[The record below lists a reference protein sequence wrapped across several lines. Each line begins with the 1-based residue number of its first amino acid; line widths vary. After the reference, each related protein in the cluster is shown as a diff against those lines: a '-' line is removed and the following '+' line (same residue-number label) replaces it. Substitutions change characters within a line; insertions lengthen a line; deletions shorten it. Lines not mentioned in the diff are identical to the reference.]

1 MIKLARALC
10 WAIALAPL
18 ASSATTLPER
28 PRAVLRQQLVKEASV
43 TVVVRDVASGESL
56 IELNPLTP
64 RSPASTLKLLPTWAA
79 LEMLGP
85 AHSWK
90 TRVYADGP
98 IRAGV
103 LRGNLYLQGG
113 GDPMM
118 TLERWWKLVTDLRQ
132 TGLRVIEGDVVIDEE
147 LFAPLAERRGDFD
160 RRPQRTYNVL
170 PHPLLVNLQ
179 SIEFTVRAADDGQT
193 IEVGATPLPS
203 NLDLQNRIRPSTG
216 PCNSRNRN
224 FSIQHAE
231 DRPLSLVVSGT
242 VSVNCPPQSA
252 RQPVM
257 TPTDYAYGSFRQLWE
272 QQGGS
277 IGGGLLRAPTPPKA
291 KLLLSRDSPS
301 LAEVIRVVNK
311 FSSNVM
317 ARTLVLTIAAENGTR
332 PATSAAGEA
341 LIDGWLRQQGLVFEE
356 LVIDNGSGLSRK
368 ARMSGDSM
376 ARMLAAAWRSRYA
389 PEFIATLPMGGL
401 DGSLRKRFKRLRDPS
416 RVRMKTGS
424 LNGVSSL
431 AGYVTGQSG
440 RTYAVVIMV
449 TQTGA
454 QYGSGDLI
462 EGAVVDWVLD
472 Q

>member
-1 MIKLARALC
+1 MTKPARALF
-10 WAIALAPL
+10 WVLTLTPVLA
-18 ASSATTLPER
+18 AAATLPDR
-28 PRAVLRQQLVKEASV
+28 PRAVLRQQLVKEESV

-64 RSPASTLKLLPTWAA
+64 RSPASTLKLLPTWVA

-98 IRAGV
+98 VRGGV
-103 LRGNLYLQGG
+103 LKGNLYLQGG

-118 TLERWWKLVTDLRQ
+118 TLERWWKLITDLRQ

-179 SIEFTVRAADDGQT
+179 SIEFTVRPADDGRT

-203 NLDLQNRIRPSTG
+203 NLELQNRIRPSNG

-224 FSIQHAE
+224 FSIQHSE
-231 DRPLSLVVSGT
+231 DRPLNLVVSGR

-252 RQPVM
+252 RQAVMNPV
-257 TPTDYAYGSFRQLWE
+257 DYAYGSFRQLWE

-277 IGGGLLRAPTPPKA
+277 IGGGLLRAPTPPKS
-291 KLLLSRDSPS
+291 KLLLSRDSPT

-317 ARTLVLTIAAENGTR
+317 ARTLVLTIAAENGSL
-332 PATSAAGEA
+332 PASSAAGEA
-341 LIDGWLRQQGLVFEE
+341 LIDGWLRNQGLAFEE

-368 ARMSGDSM
+368 ARISGDSM

-401 DGSLRKRFKRLRDPS
+401 DGSLRKRFKRLKDPS

-431 AGYVTGQSG
+431 AGYVTGRSG

-449 TQTGA
+449 NQKSA